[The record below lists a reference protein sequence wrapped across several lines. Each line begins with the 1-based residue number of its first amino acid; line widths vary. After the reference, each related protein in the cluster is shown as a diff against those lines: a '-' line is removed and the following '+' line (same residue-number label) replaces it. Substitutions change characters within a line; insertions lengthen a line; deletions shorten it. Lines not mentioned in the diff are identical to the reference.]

1 MSKKNGSEESFND
14 KNRLIFLS
22 GMINEAKAEDVINKL
37 LAYDAASPKTDIL
50 MFVDSYGGYVDSF
63 IAIHDVMKMI
73 SSDVTTVCVGKAM
86 SCGQMILISG
96 TKGRRFM
103 TPNSRVMIH
112 EVSGFAGGK
121 LTDIEIDYK
130 ETLRLQKQIIEKL
143 ILKYTKITQKQ
154 LDNFMAVDTFLSA
167 SECIK
172 YGIVDGVITSPGML
186 HAKVKK

>member
-1 MSKKNGSEESFND
+1 MSRKSNNDDTFND

-22 GMINEAKAEDVINKL
+22 GSINESKAEDVINKL
-37 LAYDAASPKTDIL
+37 LLYDASSPKTDIL
-50 MFVDSYGGYVDSF
+50 LVVDSYGGYVDSF
-63 IAIHDVMKMI
+63 IAIHDVIKMLT
-73 SSDVTTVCVGKAM
+73 SNVVTICIGKAM

-96 TKGRRFM
+96 TKGKRFM

-112 EVSGFAGGK
+112 EVSGFSGGK

-154 LDNFMAVDTFLSA
+154 LDEFMSADTFLSA
-167 SECIK
+167 NECIK
-172 YGIVDGVITSPGML
+172 YGIVDHIITAPGIL
-186 HAKVKK
+186 YNRIK